1 MEVFFMFNN
10 NYPNQNPMVQPAQVM
25 GGYNP
30 MYGGY
35 NPMMN
40 PVQPMQPAVQDQQNV
55 QFLTAEQIAELQ
67 KQPIG
72 FQGRLTREEYLRAIC
87 THKDA
92 HGHFSINEVI
102 EGTGR
107 VKCSICGAEW
117 NLLDLNTTDEEVARI
132 CNDFLD
138 LFQSIKTYYGNV
150 PVALKEIY
158 IIAGLIGK
166 VPQLWKVAKKY
177 FENSSS
183 YYQLNPNQQYGN
195 DSTFGALG
203 AIFGGMGGNF
213 NIFNGMQTGGINP
226 YFAANQQPVYAPA
239 VPAMA
244 QVNQPQFVQ
253 QNGMYVPQA
262 QQQQQTVAAQAPAG
276 QTYGL
281 GGVAQMGTNPIGY
294 VEQTN
299 QPVQPDFTK
308 VVQQPQQAQTV
319 QNVAMPGPSVTTVQT
334 PPMPEA
340 PKNPNLQEPAK
351 A

>member
-1 MEVFFMFNN
+1 MFNN
-10 NYPNQNPMVQPAQVM
+10 NYGQNPVIQQPQQAQVM

-35 NPMMN
+35 NPMIN
-40 PVQPMQPAVQDQQNV
+40 PVVQPAQVVTPESQNV
-55 QFLTAEQIAELQ
+55 QFLSAEQIAELQ
-67 KQPIG
+67 KQPVG

-87 THKDA
+87 THKDTQ
-92 HGHFSINEVI
+92 GHYSIE
-102 EGTGR
+102 ETKDGSGR
-107 VKCSICGAEW
+107 VKCNICGAEW
-117 NLLDLNTTDEEVARI
+117 NLLDLNTTDEEVERI
-132 CNDFLD
+132 CGDFLD

-150 PVALKEIY
+150 PLALKEIY

-177 FENSSS
+177 FENSSN

-195 DSTFGALG
+195 DNAFGALG
-203 AIFGGMGGNF
+203 ALLGGMGGNF
-213 NIFNGMQTGGINP
+213 NMFNGIQTGGVNP

-239 VPAMA
+239 APAMA
-244 QVNQPQFVQ
+244 QFNQPQYVQ
-253 QNGMYVPQA
+253 QNGVYVPQPN
-262 QQQQQTVAAQAPAG
+262 QQPVANTAPAG

-281 GGVAQMGTNPIGY
+281 GGVAQIGTNPIGF
-294 VEQTN
+294 VEPNNQT
-299 QPVQPDFTK
+299 VQPDFTS

-319 QNVAMPGPSVTTVQT
+319 QNVAMPGPSVANTQT